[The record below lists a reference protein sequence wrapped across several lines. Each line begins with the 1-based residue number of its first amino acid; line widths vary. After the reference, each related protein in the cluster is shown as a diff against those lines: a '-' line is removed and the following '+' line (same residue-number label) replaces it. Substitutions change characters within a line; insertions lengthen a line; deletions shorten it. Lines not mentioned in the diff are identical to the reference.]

1 VSEKIFAC
9 LLRLY
14 PARFRQRYQAEA
26 LQLLQD
32 RLRDERGFQRRLRL
46 WIDLLADLAWG
57 LPLAYGNT
65 YATAET
71 TRAWQ
76 TATGLPAFRTL
87 EEEPLPPVSV
97 VMGGIF
103 AVATLA
109 LFIFVMSHAGA
120 YHPFSGSIGRLGAAP
135 AGSESNPDVQAVAER
150 MEERIRSGN
159 LLQKCSVEKLEL
171 HPGNVGYVKLDWFPN
186 PASCHDIA
194 EAVMQHLNETDAV
207 IFDLRDCTG
216 GYPEMVR
223 WIAGWL
229 FDHPVAWYN
238 PRATSPAE
246 SVTDSP
252 VPGSRLADKPV
263 FVLTSSRTFSGAE
276 HFTYDLKQL
285 KRATIV
291 GEITSGASHASP
303 TAPLRQIADT
313 GSKPVWEGTGVQ
325 PDVRVK
331 AADALETA
339 EKLVLAAIHKRECY
353 CHSGTRWNFI
363 GDPLDAAVAALGPT
377 PPFAASVR
385 PVL

>member
-1 VSEKIFAC
+1 MSEKIFAC

-32 RLRDERGFQRRLRL
+32 RLREERGFLRRLRL

-57 LPLAYGNT
+57 LPLAYRNT
-65 YATAET
+65 YALAAT
-71 TRAWQ
+71 TPAWQ
-76 TATGLPAFRTL
+76 KATGIPAFGTL
-87 EEEPLPPVSV
+87 EEEPLRPGSI

-109 LFIFVMSHAGA
+109 LFVFVMNHAGA
-120 YHPFSGSIGRLGAAP
+120 YHRFSGSIGRLGAAP
-135 AGSESNPDVQAVAER
+135 AGSKTNPDVQAVAEK
-150 MEERIRSGN
+150 MEEHIRSAN
-159 LLQKCSVEKLEL
+159 LLQKCSFEKLEL
-171 HPGNVGYVKLDWFPN
+171 HPGNVGYVKLSWFPD
-186 PASCHDIA
+186 PASCHDTA

-207 IFDLRDCTG
+207 IFDLRDCSG

-223 WIAGWL
+223 WMAGWL

-238 PRATSPAE
+238 PRATSRAE

-252 VPGSRLADKPV
+252 VPGSRLAHKPV

-276 HFTYDLKQL
+276 HFTYDLKLL

-291 GEITSGASHASP
+291 GETTSGASHAGP
-303 TAPLRQIADT
+303 TTPMRQIADT
-313 GSKPVWEGTGVQ
+313 DTKPVWEGVGVQ

-339 EKLVLAAIHKRECY
+339 EKLALAAIHK
-353 CHSGTRWNFI
+353 N
-363 GDPLDAAVAALGPT
+363 
-377 PPFAASVR
+377 
-385 PVL
+385 

>member
-1 VSEKIFAC
+1 MSEKVFAC

-14 PARFRQRYQAEA
+14 PARFRERYQAEA

-32 RLRDERGFQRRLRL
+32 RLRDERGGLRRLRL
-46 WIDLLADLAWG
+46 WIDLLADLAAG
-57 LPLAYGNT
+57 LPQAYRNT
-65 YATAET
+65 YPTAAK
-71 TRAWQ
+71 TRTWQ

-87 EEEPLPPVSV
+87 KEEPLRPGAV

-103 AVATLA
+103 AVVTLA
-109 LFIFVMSHAGA
+109 LFVFVMNHAGA
-120 YHPFSGSIGRLGAAP
+120 YHRFPGSIGRLGAAP
-135 AGSESNPDVQAVAER
+135 AGSASNPDVQAVAEKI
-150 MEERIRSGN
+150 EAQTRSAN
-159 LLQKCSVEKLEL
+159 VLQKCSFEKLER
-171 HPGNVGYVKLDWFPN
+171 HPGNVGYVKLSLFPD
-186 PASCHDIA
+186 PESCHDTA

-223 WIAGWL
+223 WMAGWL

-238 PRATSPAE
+238 PRATSAAE
-246 SVTDSP
+246 SVTGSP
-252 VPGSRLADKPV
+252 IPGSRLAHKPV

-291 GEITSGASHASP
+291 GETTSGASHAGP

-313 GSKPVWEGTGVQ
+313 HSKPVWEGAGVQ

-331 AADALETA
+331 AVDALATA
-339 EKLVLAAIHKRECY
+339 EKLALAAIHK
-353 CHSGTRWNFI
+353 N
-363 GDPLDAAVAALGPT
+363 
-377 PPFAASVR
+377 
-385 PVL
+385 